1 MMALISLED
10 ILYFE
15 ISVLGDVS
23 RVSDSVERFL
33 VAMETLGRP
42 DLLDSLPSLL
52 PWQWPRNADPAFECE
67 ENIKWSCLAREPVD
81 IVFDTGLMEAWFH
94 FL

>member
-1 MMALISLED
+1 MLTCIYKLFNISVIKFLTRRFGHSDHLPTKKRGKKMMALISLED

-52 PWQWPRNADPAFECE
+52 PWQ
-67 ENIKWSCLAREPVD
+67 
-81 IVFDTGLMEAWFH
+81 
-94 FL
+94 